1 MLPKLF
7 TGIAHFPNCLCVA
20 FVYVAVL
27 LFKISFAALL
37 IQLGARAEARAEK
50 RAMTRSNTR
59 RILPYLLAAVQADLL
74 CPLDDFE
81 FISYFLLKA
90 EEEER
95 LDVDLSSSSE
105 SEQSWSSE
113 REESAP
119 VSDVSDV
126 STSDS
131 EVDSAREAA
140 RKRRRT
146 RVEVY

>member
-1 MLPKLF
+1 MSPCF
-7 TGIAHFPNCLCVA
+7 CLKS
-20 FVYVAVL
+20 L
-27 LFKISFAALL
+27 SQPRSFSS
-37 IQLGARAEARAEK
+37 ARAQKRAPEK

-95 LDVDLSSSSE
+95 LDDDLSS
-105 SEQSWSSE
+105 SSE

>member
-27 LFKISFAALL
+27 LFKISFAAPL
-37 IQLGARAEARAEK
+37 IQLGARAEARAPEK

-95 LDVDLSSSSE
+95 LDDDLSS
-105 SEQSWSSE
+105 SSE

>member
-1 MLPKLF
+1 
-7 TGIAHFPNCLCVA
+7 
-20 FVYVAVL
+20 
-27 LFKISFAALL
+27 
-37 IQLGARAEARAEK
+37 
-50 RAMTRSNTR
+50 MTRSNTR

-95 LDVDLSSSSE
+95 LDDDLSS
-105 SEQSWSSE
+105 SSE

>member
-1 MLPKLF
+1 
-7 TGIAHFPNCLCVA
+7 
-20 FVYVAVL
+20 
-27 LFKISFAALL
+27 
-37 IQLGARAEARAEK
+37 
-50 RAMTRSNTR
+50 MTRSNTR
-59 RILPYLLAAVQADLL
+59 RILPYLLAAVQADLF

-81 FISYFLLKA
+81 FTSYFLLQA
-90 EEEER
+90 AYEEEER
-95 LDVDLSSSSE
+95 LDGDLSSSSE

-119 VSDVSDV
+119 VSDV

-146 RVEVY
+146 RVEVYGVTPSRRSTRHVASVDAVPALAPRPASGCG

>member
-1 MLPKLF
+1 
-7 TGIAHFPNCLCVA
+7 
-20 FVYVAVL
+20 
-27 LFKISFAALL
+27 
-37 IQLGARAEARAEK
+37 
-50 RAMTRSNTR
+50 MTRSNTR
-59 RILPYLLAAVQADLL
+59 RIQPNLLAAVQADLL

-90 EEEER
+90 EYEEEER
-95 LDVDLSSSSE
+95 LDDDLSSSSE

-146 RVEVY
+146 RVEVYGVTPSRRSTRHVASVDAVPALAPRPASGCG